1 MHRPN
6 LFPLRQEPLL
16 QAEEDGSLGTMP
28 DIRKRARRPII
39 SNMPMAKHI
48 TSRYR
53 KPVTCSAM
61 RTFTSPELKEKMFD
75 AQYIELRYYGCNVY
89 IPGHGCILV
98 THINKYE
105 YMSCNVSIR

>member
-1 MHRPN
+1 MCRPN
-6 LFPLRQEPLL
+6 LLPLRQEPLL

-61 RTFTSPELKEKMFD
+61 RTFTSPELIEK
-75 AQYIELRYYGCNVY
+75 NVRCSK
-89 IPGHGCILV
+89 IQNTFLSL
-98 THINKYE
+98 N
-105 YMSCNVSIR
+105 